1 MRRSRSSQETRQA
14 LLEQGVT
21 TLGRGGYHG
30 TGIQE
35 VLDAVGV
42 PKGSFYNYFESKEH
56 FGSEVIRRFAEGVF
70 ARMDKWLADPEGD
83 ALSALHAFHEDEIHR
98 HDKERIGCLFGNLG
112 AELGGTSKRLQHALS
127 EGLRGMEERFTQI
140 IRLAQEQGTVR
151 TDLSAEKLGAFLLN
165 YYEGAL
171 LRMKIEGTVEP
182 IRRVRTLILDDF
194 FRPREG
200 NLASPR
206 GRGGP

>member
-1 MRRSRSSQETRQA
+1 M
-14 LLEQGVT
+14 EQGVT
-21 TLGRGGYHG
+21 TLGRRGYHG
-30 TGIQE
+30 TGIQK

-70 ARMDKWLADPEGD
+70 ARMDGWLADPEDD
-83 ALSALHAFHEDEIHR
+83 ALSALHAFFDDEVRR
-98 HDKERIGCLFGNLG
+98 HDEERIGCLFGNLG
-112 AELGGTSKRLQHALS
+112 AELGETSNRLQQALS
-127 EGLRGMEERFTQI
+127 KGLHGMDERFTQT

-165 YYEGAL
+165 HYEGAL

-182 IRRVRTLILDDF
+182 LRQVRTLILDDF
-194 FRPREG
+194 FRPRDG
-200 NLASPR
+200 
-206 GRGGP
+206 

>member
-1 MRRSRSSQETRQA
+1 M
-14 LLEQGVT
+14 EQGVT
-21 TLGRGGYHG
+21 TLGRRGYHG

-70 ARMDKWLADPEGD
+70 ARMDEWLADPEDG
-83 ALSALHAFHEDEIHR
+83 AMSALHAFLEDEVRR
-98 HDKERIGCLFGNLG
+98 HDEERIGCLFGNLG
-112 AELGGTSKRLQHALS
+112 AELGETSDRLQQALS
-127 EGLRGMEERFTQI
+127 EGLHGMDERFTQT

-151 TDLSAEKLGAFLLN
+151 TDLSAEELGAFLLN

-182 IRRVRTLILDDF
+182 IRQVRTLILDDF

-200 NLASPR
+200 
-206 GRGGP
+206 